1 MTVSVSVDQAIAA
14 LRSGH
19 DELAALARGLGPDD
33 LTRPSAA
40 SEWDISQVLSHLGS
54 GAEIGLA
61 ALGASLAGEK
71 APDGDFNK
79 GVWARWDAMT
89 PVERGD
95 KFGPANQRLV
105 ERYEALDPTQRAE
118 LRVNLGF
125 LPEPVDVATAA
136 GFRLNEFAL
145 HAWDVKVAFEPTAA
159 VAPEAIPV
167 ILEPMAFFLGWIS
180 RADAVAG
187 RPATIAV
194 RLTDPDHAFG
204 LRFGD
209 AVTLTE
215 VPPQPDGE
223 LRAPAEAWLR
233 LASGRL
239 AARYTPAG
247 VTVTGPLSLD
257 DLRQVFA
264 GY

>member
-1 MTVSVSVDQAIAA
+1 MSVSADQAIAA

-19 DELAALARGLGPDD
+19 DDLAALVRGFGPDD

-61 ALGASLAGEK
+61 ALEAALTGGES
-71 APDGDFNK
+71 PDGDFNK
-79 GVWARWDAMT
+79 TVWARWDAMT
-89 PVERGD
+89 PAERGAAY
-95 KFGPANQRLV
+95 GPSNQRIV
-105 ERYEALDPTQRAE
+105 ERYESLDPVQRAE
-118 LRVNLGF
+118 LRVKLGF

-145 HAWDVKVAFEPTAA
+145 HAWDVKVAFDPAA
-159 VAPEAIPV
+159 VVAPEAVPV
-167 ILEPMAFFLGWIS
+167 ILEPMAFFMGWIA
-180 RADAVAG
+180 RADAVTG

-194 RLTDPDHAFG
+194 RLADPDRAFG
-204 LRFGD
+204 LHLDD
-209 AVTLTE
+209 AVSLTE
-215 VPPQPDGE
+215 APAQPDGE

-233 LASGRL
+233 LAAGRL
-239 AARYTPAG
+239 APRYTPEG
-247 VTVTGPLSLD
+247 VSVSGRFDLD
-257 DLRQVFA
+257 DLRRVFP